1 MDVYRMAARR
11 GTPTRRRALGTQV
24 VTQSVR
30 AVPPA
35 NHNATRL
42 VPSGEP
48 PMRSCVRAVGWG
60 PPHSSERG
68 LLAGPW
74 RHIDVDRSRKSSEE
88 MYDSFTQL
96 HARAEPETTDV
107 NANVVDERPNETAY
121 NHMYNQHPLHSRQ
134 PGPLQETTRA
144 DRPPPHDPSASHPR
158 SSPHSMIRTHVIQHT
173 RSSCGSGALPA
184 SPPVQPPPGAPAGAK
199 RAGIAPTGS
208 ACAAHA
214 WAPPTLRL
222 TSSCRRPATRPWAY
236 RSSGQRSRDG

>member
-48 PMRSCVRAVGWG
+48 SMRSCVLNHAQRRAVGWG

-88 MYDSFTQL
+88 MYDSFTLL

-107 NANVVDERPNETAY
+107 NATLQTERNEITITCTISIRYTAVS
-121 NHMYNQHPLHSRQ
+121 PALSRRLRGQ
-134 PGPLQETTRA
+134 I
-144 DRPPPHDPSASHPR
+144 DHPR
-158 SSPHSMIRTHVIQHT
+158 TTHQHH
-173 RSSCGSGALPA
+173 
-184 SPPVQPPPGAPAGAK
+184 
-199 RAGIAPTGS
+199 I
-208 ACAAHA
+208 HD
-214 WAPPTLRL
+214 LRL
-222 TSSCRRPATRPWAY
+222 TL
-236 RSSGQRSRDG
+236 

>member
-1 MDVYRMAARR
+1 M
-11 GTPTRRRALGTQV
+11 TL
-24 VTQSVR
+24 
-30 AVPPA
+30 
-35 NHNATRL
+35 
-42 VPSGEP
+42 
-48 PMRSCVRAVGWG
+48 
-60 PPHSSERG
+60 
-68 LLAGPW
+68 
-74 RHIDVDRSRKSSEE
+74 SRYSTH
-88 MYDSFTQL
+88 D
-96 HARAEPETTDV
+96 ARAEPETTDV
-107 NANVVDERPNETAY
+107 NAIANSKPRTKLP

-222 TSSCRRPATRPWAY
+222 TSSCRRPATRPWAC
-236 RSSGQRSRDG
+236 RSSGQRSQDG